1 MEHTIDT
8 PKYLKKTVTE
18 RAWTQ
23 PILTSNGTLGGNSF
37 AVSGV
42 TYGTHRDL
50 WNMFDNN
57 LNTFYD
63 PSDGPNWYPVV
74 FTVYNP
80 VPLKITQIQYV
91 VNGGY
96 YQTQVQVQDSNDN
109 STWTNLGTYNLANG
123 STQTAN
129 ITNAQFFKYYKFTGS
144 GYSMVKEVKL
154 TATQEEKQWVP
165 V

>member
-1 MEHTIDT
+1 MPKINVL
-8 PKYLKKTVTE
+8 KYLEIETE
-18 RAWTQ
+18 ASWEQ
-23 PILTSNGTLGGNSF
+23 PVLTSNGTLGGNSF

-74 FTVYNP
+74 FTVYNTNP
-80 VPLKITQIQYV
+80 ICITKIQYV
-91 VNGGY
+91 GISTY
-96 YQTQVQVQDSNDN
+96 YQSKVQVQGSNDN
-109 STWTNLGTYNLANG
+109 STWTNLGTYNLASG

-129 ITNAQFFKYYKFTGS
+129 ITNTQFFNYYKFTGE
-144 GYSMVKEVKL
+144 GYSMVPEVKL
-154 TATQEEKQWVP
+154 TATIKKII
-165 V
+165 